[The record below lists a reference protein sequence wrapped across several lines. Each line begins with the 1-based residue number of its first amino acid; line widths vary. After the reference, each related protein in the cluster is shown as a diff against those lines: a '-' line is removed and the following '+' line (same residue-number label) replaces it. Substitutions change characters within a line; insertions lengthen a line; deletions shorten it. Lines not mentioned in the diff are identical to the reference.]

1 MSNLKTLKSI
11 DVASATIIGTGVQ
24 VLFSIILAIILLIIV
39 GIVSSSSF
47 VAFLS
52 IASTII
58 FGTIAFCIFSYFTQ
72 SSVYNWLAKRIN
84 PLSFSIEDD
93 GTISKIATA
102 PTAINLA
109 IICTILSIIIYL
121 MTVFVVPLILST
133 IVQVMMLA
141 GQMQVATILYNMA
154 MLYTSP
160 AMVIGYILGIFIMT
174 CIYTLISVSIYNLLA
189 AKGYGAKV
197 KLNEENK
204 ITSLESI
211 DVKSTALIYGV
222 ISLIIGLVTGI
233 ITAVISGSYLN
244 IVAYTVSGLIGGI
257 IVMALIA
264 IFYNFLSKK
273 LGKLKMELVNE

>member
-58 FGTIAFCIFSYFTQ
+58 FGTIAFRIFSYFTQ
-72 SSVYNWLAKRIN
+72 SSIYNWLAKRIN
-84 PLSFSIEDD
+84 PISFSIEDD
-93 GTISKIATA
+93 GTISKIATT

-109 IICTILSIIIYL
+109 IICTIFSIIIYL

-141 GQMQVATILYNMA
+141 GQIQVATALYSVA

-174 CIYTLISVSIYNLLA
+174 CIYTLISASIYNLLA

-197 KLNEENK
+197 KLNEEDK

-264 IFYNFLSKK
+264 IFYNFLSEK
-273 LGKLKMELVNE
+273 LGKLKIELVNE

>member
-52 IASTII
+52 IAPTII

-72 SSVYNWLAKRIN
+72 SSIYNWLAKRIN
-84 PLSFSIEDD
+84 PISFSIEDD
-93 GTISKIATA
+93 GTISKIATT

-109 IICTILSIIIYL
+109 IICTIFSIIIYL

-141 GQMQVATILYNMA
+141 GQIQVATALYSVA

-174 CIYTLISVSIYNLLA
+174 CIYTLISASIYNLLA

-197 KLNEENK
+197 KLNEEDK

-264 IFYNFLSKK
+264 IFYNFLSEK
-273 LGKLKMELVNE
+273 LGKLKIELVNE

>member
-1 MSNLKTLKSI
+1 
-11 DVASATIIGTGVQ
+11 
-24 VLFSIILAIILLIIV
+24 
-39 GIVSSSSF
+39 
-47 VAFLS
+47 
-52 IASTII
+52 
-58 FGTIAFCIFSYFTQ
+58 
-72 SSVYNWLAKRIN
+72 
-84 PLSFSIEDD
+84 
-93 GTISKIATA
+93 
-102 PTAINLA
+102 
-109 IICTILSIIIYL
+109 